1 MSTTIKV
8 LRLACFT
15 DIEMFKPKLVRSIEG
30 GRGTKLIRRMSGNRR
45 KLWLC
50 FCTVCKK
57 AYVLRSDYI
66 HTRVCKCQRVKKA
79 PAPDSDQGQ
88 GQQ

>member
-30 GRGTKLIRRMSGNRR
+30 
-45 KLWLC
+45 
-50 FCTVCKK
+50 
-57 AYVLRSDYI
+57 
-66 HTRVCKCQRVKKA
+66 
-79 PAPDSDQGQ
+79 
-88 GQQ
+88 